1 MKYKGTELESIQ
13 LKAVVDSL
21 DDMVNHSLMEF
32 SSYEGYTAVTA
43 KSLTHKEYF
52 NIMLVDFL
60 SNLDGGVFGQS
71 ISCLR
76 VLRNVCK
83 SPCFNINNSTEHLK
97 APVDQL
103 KDWLEEVVTVD
114 VWFPSVGIDAC
125 FKVRRIDFI
134 KICGNICKH
143 GLGRLTKTARGLQ
156 KIFKDN
162 GFHIDDEQSLLA
174 LSDFHEKFHDDIL
187 SYHLSHISEMLNN
200 IRWGIQ
206 MYLLPEYESSHH
218 WVNRLDG
225 QYAYH
230 VPKEIN
236 SQFSQN
242 SYWELMNL
250 VRRQPNVKQFKAR
263 RFARIHY

>member
-1 MKYKGTELESIQ
+1 MKYKGIELESIQ

-21 DDMVNHSLMEF
+21 DGMVNYSLMEI

-43 KSLTHKEYF
+43 KSTTHKEYF

-83 SPCFNINNSTEHLK
+83 SPCFNINNSIEHLTS
-97 APVDQL
+97 PVDQL

-114 VWFPSVGIDAC
+114 MWFSSVDIDAC

-143 GLGRLTKTARGLQ
+143 GLGRLTKTARDLQ

-174 LSDFHEKFHDDIL
+174 LNDFHEKFHDDIL
-187 SYHLSHISEMLNN
+187 SYHLSYISEMLNN

-218 WVNRLDG
+218 WVNKPDG

-230 VPKEIN
+230 VPKEIS
-236 SQFSQN
+236 SQFSQH
-242 SYWELMNL
+242 SYWGLMNL
-250 VRRQPNVKQFKAR
+250 VRRKPNVKQFKVR
-263 RFARIHY
+263 KFARSHY